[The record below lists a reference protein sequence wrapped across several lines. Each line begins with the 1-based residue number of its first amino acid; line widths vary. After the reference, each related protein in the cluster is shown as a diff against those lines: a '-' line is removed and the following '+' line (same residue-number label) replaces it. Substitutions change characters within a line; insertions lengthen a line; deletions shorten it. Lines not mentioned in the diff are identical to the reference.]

1 MFIDYLTYGH
11 VNIGISYTE
20 KKEVRVLL
28 KQVSCSIVSY
38 LGVIMLYYSIIELL
52 GRNAS
57 FDPLCFFI
65 IFNGNFS
72 FSKNK
77 IMILFSTKGE
87 EPLSSCMYFPS
98 ALHVLAHFVSIQSSN
113 QHPEVIV
120 NSSIHMRSFLLL

>member
-38 LGVIMLYYSIIELL
+38 LGVIMVYYSIIELL

-57 FDPLCFFI
+57 FDPLCFF
-65 IFNGNFS
+65 FF
-72 FSKNK
+72 
-77 IMILFSTKGE
+77 LF
-87 EPLSSCMYFPS
+87 
-98 ALHVLAHFVSIQSSN
+98 
-113 QHPEVIV
+113 
-120 NSSIHMRSFLLL
+120 